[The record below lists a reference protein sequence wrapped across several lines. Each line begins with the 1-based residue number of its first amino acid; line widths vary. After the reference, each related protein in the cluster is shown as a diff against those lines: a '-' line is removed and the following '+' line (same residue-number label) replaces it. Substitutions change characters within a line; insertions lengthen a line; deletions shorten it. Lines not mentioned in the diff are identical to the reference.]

1 MAQDL
6 VQLLCRERVWSQEGR
21 EQTYD
26 LLFRDA
32 LIVCWLLRHRD
43 CIVTKRSKKQGKRRA
58 FVEQGGI
65 KFAKSGKARR
75 VCRAFMTCD
84 SISGLTNWF
93 KWE

>member
-58 FVEQGGI
+58 FVEQGGESSLQNVG
-65 KFAKSGKARR
+65 KPGEFAEH
-75 VCRAFMTCD
+75 
-84 SISGLTNWF
+84 L
-93 KWE
+93 